1 MPYVNWP
8 SSDVATRLIRSFE
21 PDPKRF
27 IGRTILPLNTTDYD
41 KTPAL
46 ISWNLLGSVSGMT
59 SSHTLG
65 TVPPIVS
72 YRTLSKLNA
81 EPAYFKEMIRLDEK
95 DLINIDSAD
104 PARAGR
110 EGEQLVTR
118 AIMDLNLRCDT
129 RIEHSTWQALQGSL
143 TLNDNGIT
151 RVVDYQVPYKFSVGG
166 GGFGPAWSA
175 AGSNPISD
183 LSMAA
188 EVIRGSGGVTA
199 YMNRNTARVL
209 INNEAIVD
217 RVKQS
222 TVVLQLDSRNIG
234 QTLSLLVPGLD
245 DCVVYNE
252 GFLDGN
258 GAWQTYIPDNV
269 IILLGKAVPG
279 IPLGEWASTPSLH
292 NGGIAKATGGKFAAV
307 EDHINESNP
316 RVDVFGGIYGL
327 PVIFR
332 PDWIVTLNIAPAA
345 GQGGQQSNQG
355 GAGDGQGGEGGE
367 QGGSGITVPPGMDT
381 PSHTGGDEQVTYYAQ
396 VTDEAV
402 TYDTSASAFV
412 LAHHPVQAET
422 FTVKSSDG
430 ETTYVLNTDY
440 TINLET
446 GVISSVENTSMTFA
460 EGAAIKVSY
469 YYTSNEP

>member
-27 IGRTILPLNTTDYD
+27 IGRTILPLNAADYN

-59 SSHTLG
+59 HCHTLG

-72 YRTLSKLNA
+72 YRTLSKLHA
-81 EPAYFKEMIRLDEK
+81 EPAYFKEMIRLDEQ
-95 DLINIDSAD
+95 DLININSAD
-104 PARAGR
+104 PAKAGR

-118 AIMDLNLRCDT
+118 ALMDLNLRCDT
-129 RIEHSTWQALQGSL
+129 RIELTTWQALQGSL

-151 RVVDYQVPYKFSVGG
+151 RVVDYQVLNKFSVGG
-166 GGFGPAWSA
+166 GGFGPVWTA

-199 YMNRNTARVL
+199 YINLNTARVL

-234 QTLSLLVPGLD
+234 QTLSLLVPGLE
-245 DCVVYNE
+245 DCIVYNE
-252 GFLDGN
+252 GFLDWEGH
-258 GAWQTYIPDNV
+258 WQTYIPDNT

-279 IPLGEWASTPSLH
+279 TPLGEWASTPSLH
-292 NGGIAKATGGKFAAV
+292 NGGIANATGGKFAAV

-316 RVDVFGGIYGL
+316 RVDVFAGIYGL

-332 PDWIVTLNIAPAA
+332 PDWISVLNIGGPANA
-345 GQGGQQSNQG
+345 GNNNAGSNNGEDNNGGG
-355 GAGDGQGGEGGE
+355 GGINLDNGMGTPTDLNE
-367 QGGSGITVPPGMDT
+367 QETPPAT
-381 PSHTGGDEQVTYYAQ
+381 Q
-396 VTDEAV
+396 VTDETV
-402 TYDTSASAFV
+402 TYSTEASAFV
-412 LAHHPVQAET
+412 LAHAPVVADS
-422 FTVKSSDG
+422 FTVKSADG
-430 ETTYVLNTDY
+430 QTTYVFNTDY
-440 TINLET
+440 TINLAEGKIT
-446 GVISSVENTSMTFA
+446 SIQGTSMSFA
-460 EGAAIKVSY
+460 ENSTILVSY
-469 YYTSNEP
+469 SYTAAS